1 MSRSPVRTLALAS
14 QALYA
19 SGFRGLAAKLDTAI
33 VEYIAMRSTLDA
45 AREASRRHPE
55 TCDRHDPGDPIQC
68 GWKRAVIDMR
78 NALEG
83 EGRP

>member
-1 MSRSPVRTLALAS
+1 MSKSPVKTLAMAS

-19 SGFRGLAAKLDTAI
+19 SGFRGLAAKLDAVTA
-33 VEYIAMRSTLDA
+33 EYVAMRATLDA
-45 AREASRRHPE
+45 IREASHRHPE
-55 TCDRHDPGDPIQC
+55 TCDRHDPGDPITC